1 MYADVISPRYGVTS
15 LQQKNEIDNNHAERC
30 CHETQ
35 SVSEEQLW
43 NSPSFSVIRRWYKVR
58 TQLKAMEGKI
68 QQWCQNDTQ
77 AITDFGFLAPSAFG
91 FRSATIPCK
100 KCACSTCDAL
110 AVLEETCKTLII
122 SKQQLANAE
131 KEHAEA
137 KNEHAEAENRMMP
150 NYRSAK
156 KDRALELLGKILADK
171 AELVASHLNLIS
183 KDANLEHWGLLEWNV
198 SCSFNRS

>member
-1 MYADVISPRYGVTS
+1 
-15 LQQKNEIDNNHAERC
+15 
-30 CHETQ
+30 
-35 SVSEEQLW
+35 
-43 NSPSFSVIRRWYKVR
+43 
-58 TQLKAMEGKI
+58 MEAKI

-77 AITDFGFLAPSAFG
+77 AITDLGFLAPSAFG

-122 SKQQLANAE
+122 SKQQLARAE

-137 KNEHAEAENRMMP
+137 KNEHAEAENRMTP
-150 NYRSAK
+150 NDRSAK
-156 KDRALELLGKILADK
+156 KDRELELLGKILADK

-183 KDANLEHWGLLEWNV
+183 KDANLVYRDANLIIGDANTIYLAHRVV
-198 SCSFNRS
+198 SCLLGALGASEMVLPILIWPNVPMTFQMRESISTSDPARLCLAR